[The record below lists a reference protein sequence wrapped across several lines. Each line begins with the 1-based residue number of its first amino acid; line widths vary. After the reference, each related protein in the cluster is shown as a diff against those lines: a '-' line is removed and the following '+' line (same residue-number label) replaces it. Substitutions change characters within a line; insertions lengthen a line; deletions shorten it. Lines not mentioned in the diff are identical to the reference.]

1 MKKMKNFAYK
11 TTPYDKPGPEF
22 YSRDPGVKFTNCPI
36 FSTRKNEFDHPMPP
50 IPFMPKHCHC
60 SEVCR
65 MFWVSHEELDY
76 EVISI
81 SSGAPYADTFEVK
94 IVHKIYKQG
103 NGVKID
109 VVGSLFFVKQTSM
122 RSMIESKGVN

>member
-1 MKKMKNFAYK
+1 
-11 TTPYDKPGPEF
+11 
-22 YSRDPGVKFTNCPI
+22 
-36 FSTRKNEFDHPMPP
+36 
-50 IPFMPKHCHC
+50 
-60 SEVCR
+60 

-109 VVGSLFFVKQTSM
+109 VIGSLFFVKQTSM